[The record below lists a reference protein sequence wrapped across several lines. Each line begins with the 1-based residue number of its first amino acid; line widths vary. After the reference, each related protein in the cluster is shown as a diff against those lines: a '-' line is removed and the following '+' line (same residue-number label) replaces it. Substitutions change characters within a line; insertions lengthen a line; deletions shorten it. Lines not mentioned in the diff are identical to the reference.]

1 LAVAVAAEMTRNP
14 SAKNLRSDQ
23 WPLPS
28 PPSPSPAQRVFALL
42 SMFCGGAR
50 LNWPRFTDNVW
61 NPFGVM

>member
-1 LAVAVAAEMTRNP
+1 MNFSCWAAGGSGIPN
-14 SAKNLRSDQ
+14 AAGF
-23 WPLPS
+23 
-28 PPSPSPAQRVFALL
+28 PAQRVFALL